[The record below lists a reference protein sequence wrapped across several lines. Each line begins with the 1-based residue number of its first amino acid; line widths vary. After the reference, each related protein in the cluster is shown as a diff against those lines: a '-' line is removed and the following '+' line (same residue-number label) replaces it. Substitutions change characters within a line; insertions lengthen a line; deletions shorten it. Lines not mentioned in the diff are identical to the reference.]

1 MKSIVK
7 TVAMMALANV
17 EVLAEGEEEKWI
29 SSNCWWVTQ
38 YTICDYIDYYEGCP
52 CGSKG

>member
-1 MKSIVK
+1 
-7 TVAMMALANV
+7 MALANV
-17 EVLAEGEEEKWI
+17 EALAESEEEKWI

-38 YTICDYIDYYEGCP
+38 YTICDYIGYYEGCP